1 MLHGNVQYVVVFVPA
16 WMIPPMYH
24 SLRRE
29 SVKSTDSG
37 SVTGVKSIRPTWFQ
51 DTTATRGP
59 PPSSGQGTPEPMHG
73 LRLMI
78 KEEALIISD
87 QPFFPA
93 VTELA
98 KRGLLSPET
107 WQCNRPRVS
116 LKTSIDVPMLG
127 TIIEQNGDGLLEE
140 SHMPVGWPLH
150 IDGAVRQRCIHRDT
164 TLQELDDLLSEYD
177 MTRDLAEI
185 NRKAPQWSH
194 KAVWNKWYME
204 PKASLTLSQMWINA
218 EADITQKTSRSN
230 EIRDSDLRRVASAVT
245 SLPAPQMADSPFL
258 KALGTPTIRT
268 APAQTGE
275 LAQRAVEEWER
286 NVCENKAVAI
296 LNKMQEGKTAL
307 IKKDG
312 GEMLIAIVLDK
323 PLSEAQALVD
333 DPDDPDAFMLEITK
347 IIQNKH
353 AHPVIAQMLHPDV
366 RDDLPP
372 SECATASSEGQS
384 SHTVTANRTQP
395 QTQFQ

>member
-1 MLHGNVQYVVVFVPA
+1 
-16 WMIPPMYH
+16 
-24 SLRRE
+24 
-29 SVKSTDSG
+29 
-37 SVTGVKSIRPTWFQ
+37 
-51 DTTATRGP
+51 
-59 PPSSGQGTPEPMHG
+59 
-73 LRLMI
+73 
-78 KEEALIISD
+78 
-87 QPFFPA
+87 
-93 VTELA
+93 
-98 KRGLLSPET
+98 
-107 WQCNRPRVS
+107 
-116 LKTSIDVPMLG
+116 MLG

-150 IDGAVRQRCIHRDT
+150 IVGAVRQRCIHRDT

-177 MTRDLAEI
+177 MKRDLAEI

-204 PKASLTLSQMWINA
+204 PKAGLTLSQMWSNA
-218 EADITQKTSRSN
+218 EADIAQKTSRSG
-230 EIRDSDLRRVASAVT
+230 EIRDSDLCRVAATVN
-245 SLPAPQMADSPFL
+245 SLPAPQMTDGPFL
-258 KALGTPTIRT
+258 KALGTPSIRT

-296 LNKMQEGKTAL
+296 LNKMQEGKTPL

-333 DPDDPDAFMLEITK
+333 DPDAFMFEIMQ

-353 AHPVIAQMLHPDV
+353 AHPVIAQMLHPDM

-372 SECATASSEGQS
+372 SECAAISSEGQS
-384 SHTVTANRTQP
+384 SYTVATDRTQP